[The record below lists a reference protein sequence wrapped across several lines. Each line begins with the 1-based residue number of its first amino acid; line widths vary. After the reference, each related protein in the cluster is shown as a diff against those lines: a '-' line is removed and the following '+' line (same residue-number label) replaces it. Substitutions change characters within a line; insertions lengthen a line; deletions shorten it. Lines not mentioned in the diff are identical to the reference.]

1 MNLDKLLG
9 EDGLTYLMDLADAA
23 GIAIMAIYE
32 DDQSQQVALK
42 TDASPIT
49 EADLAANELLIHG
62 LLKRWPLIPVL
73 SEESQN
79 TFKLGEKPPLYWAI
93 DPLDGTKEFIKGNG
107 EFTVNIALMIEGE
120 PQVGLIGVPAKDLM
134 YLGVVGNLHFKSS
147 FAKKRTGHSWVEI
160 HVSNVDSSFN
170 LNRPMRVAM
179 SRSHPSPEMSN
190 WLSQFTDVEVQD
202 IGSSL
207 KFCLVAEGLVDVYPR
222 LGPTCIWDT
231 AAGHALVK
239 AAGGR
244 VEQLNQQPLRYEEPI
259 KTLNPFFVAW
269 GKA

>member
-1 MNLDKLLG
+1 MNVNQLLG
-9 EDGLTYLMDLADAA
+9 NDGLDYLVALADAA
-23 GIAIMAIYE
+23 GNAIKGIYKAG
-32 DDQSQQVALK
+32 ALENLSLK
-42 TDASPIT
+42 PDASPLT
-49 EADLAANELLIHG
+49 EADLASNEVLIHG
-62 LLKRWPLIPVL
+62 LQKRWPMVPVL

-79 TFKLGEKPPLYWAI
+79 TFKAGERPSVYWAI

-107 EFTVNIALMIEGE
+107 EFTVNIALIVEGE
-120 PQVGLIGVPAKDLM
+120 PLIGVIGVPAGDLM
-134 YLGVVGNLHFKSS
+134 YLGVVGNATSTLSKAQKRIGKSWN
-147 FAKKRTGHSWVEI
+147 HI
-160 HVSNVDSSFN
+160 CVSNVDTSTN
-170 LNRPMRVAM
+170 LGRPVRVAM

-190 WLSQFTDVEVQD
+190 WLKKFSEVEVQD

-222 LGPTCIWDT
+222 LGRTCVWDT

-244 VEQLNQQPLRYEEPI
+244 VALLNQEPLRYEEPHNAF
-259 KTLNPFFVAW
+259 NPYFVAW

>member
-1 MNLDKLLG
+1 MLVFAGFFTGVLVGLTGVGAGAIMTPLLLLG
-9 EDGLTYLMDLADAA
+9 NV
-23 GIAIMAIYE
+23 
-32 DDQSQQVALK
+32 SSK
-42 TDASPIT
+42 T
-49 EADLAANELLIHG
+49 
-62 LLKRWPLIPVL
+62 
-73 SEESQN
+73 
-79 TFKLGEKPPLYWAI
+79 
-93 DPLDGTKEFIKGNG
+93 
-107 EFTVNIALMIEGE
+107 
-120 PQVGLIGVPAKDLM
+120 
-134 YLGVVGNLHFKSS
+134 S
-147 FAKKRTGHSWVEI
+147 FAKKRTGHSWFEI
-160 HVSNVDSSFN
+160 HVSNVDSLVN

-190 WLSQFTDVEVQD
+190 WLTQFTQVEVQD

-244 VEQLNQQPLRYEEPI
+244 VEQLNQQPLKYEEPI

-269 GKA
+269 GKG